1 MKKSKIAIIAVI
13 ALAVATVG
21 GFMYIKQI
29 APSGEEWI
37 SYNNQE
43 VINLIDNQLK
53 EIDIDKISKEKE
65 RYVIEKSIDEIQSYV
80 KSGKITY
87 SDITAICLN
96 RIKDLDQKE
105 HGLNSVVTVNPDA
118 IEEARNADK
127 ASSDKKV
134 GVFGIPVL
142 LKDNINTANIP
153 TSSGAEAFT
162 NFIPSKDAELVE
174 NLRENGAVI
183 LGKNNLSEFA
193 NYMSTRMPSGYSGS
207 KGQTVNPFGPLKI
220 SPSGSSS
227 GSAVSVTANLAPIS
241 IGTETSSSIIA
252 PSYINSV
259 VGFKPSRTSVSS
271 KGIMPLV
278 KKFDTPGPISKTV
291 EDAVIGYNSMSNNK
305 INIDKNSDYL
315 KGKTIALLSY
325 EYNDQEMLDK
335 IKSKL
340 KDIGVNLVEIN
351 IDETGTDLFGI
362 LDISFKKD
370 FEEFAA
376 KYNLPIKKLNELI
389 EYNKKDLK
397 RRAKYGQD
405 HLEASASIKDIDQN
419 VVDNAI
425 KNDTKKLDEAFKK
438 YNLDA
443 IVCLNNSGIGLS
455 SIAGYPELTIHFGKN
470 AKNEPQGVTFITKN
484 GEDKKILDIGYSFE
498 SQTHGRINPLSNK

>member
-1 MKKSKIAIIAVI
+1 M
-13 ALAVATVG
+13 
-21 GFMYIKQI
+21 
-29 APSGEEWI
+29 
-37 SYNNQE
+37 
-43 VINLIDNQLK
+43 
-53 EIDIDKISKEKE
+53 
-65 RYVIEKSIDEIQSYV
+65 
-80 KSGKITY
+80 
-87 SDITAICLN
+87 
-96 RIKDLDQKE
+96 
-105 HGLNSVVTVNPDA
+105 
-118 IEEARNADK
+118 
-127 ASSDKKV
+127 
-134 GVFGIPVL
+134 L

-271 KGIMPLV
+271 EGIMPLV

-305 INIDKNSDYL
+305 INIDENPDYI
-315 KGKTIALLSY
+315 KGKTIGLLSY
-325 EYNDQEMLDK
+325 EYDDQEMLDK
-335 IKSKL
+335 MKSKL

-443 IVCLNNSGIGLS
+443 IVCLNNSGIGL
-455 SIAGYPELTIHFGKN
+455 F
-470 AKNEPQGVTFITKN
+470 Q
-484 GEDKKILDIGYSFE
+484 
-498 SQTHGRINPLSNK
+498 